1 MKDEDIEMKF
11 KLEMDVITPI
21 PRTITR
27 KFSSLRHMRQWK
39 NRNEIDSCL
48 WCVNCR
54 TYTRNEKGEWE
65 QFTIFGKQIVLKS
78 EMENALRYMAVK
90 GYNQLTPEEWNELNR
105 KLRED
110 KRILKGFIFLKL
122 NPLRF
127 QHLKCSYFYIFTH
140 LYFCISIYLHIYI

>member
-1 MKDEDIEMKF
+1 MKEESEMKF

-78 EMENALRYMAVK
+78 EMENAPD
-90 GYNQLTPEEWNELNR
+90 TCSE
-105 KLRED
+105 
-110 KRILKGFIFLKL
+110 RIQ
-122 NPLRF
+122 PAD
-127 QHLKCSYFYIFTH
+127 T
-140 LYFCISIYLHIYI
+140 

>member
-78 EMENALRYMAVK
+78 EMENALRHTAVK
-90 GYNQLTPEEWNELNR
+90 GYNQLKPEEWNELNR

-110 KRILKGFIFLKL
+110 K
-122 NPLRF
+122 
-127 QHLKCSYFYIFTH
+127 
-140 LYFCISIYLHIYI
+140 

>member
-1 MKDEDIEMKF
+1 MKDEDIKMKF

-48 WCVNCR
+48 WCVNSR

-65 QFTIFGKQIVLKS
+65 QFTIFGKQIVLQS
-78 EMENALRYMAVK
+78 EMENALRHMAVK
-90 GYNQLTPEEWNELNR
+90 GYNQLKPEEWNELNR

-110 KRILKGFIFLKL
+110 K
-122 NPLRF
+122 
-127 QHLKCSYFYIFTH
+127 
-140 LYFCISIYLHIYI
+140 

>member
-1 MKDEDIEMKF
+1 MKEESEMKF

-27 KFSSLRHMRQWK
+27 KFSTLRHMRQWK

-48 WCVNCR
+48 WCVNSR

-78 EMENALRYMAVK
+78 EMENALRHMVVK

-110 KRILKGFIFLKL
+110 K
-122 NPLRF
+122 
-127 QHLKCSYFYIFTH
+127 
-140 LYFCISIYLHIYI
+140 

>member
-1 MKDEDIEMKF
+1 MKEESEMKF

-48 WCVNCR
+48 WCVNSR

-78 EMENALRYMAVK
+78 EMENALRHMVVK
-90 GYNQLTPEEWNELNR
+90 GYNQLAPEEWNELNR

-110 KRILKGFIFLKL
+110 K
-122 NPLRF
+122 
-127 QHLKCSYFYIFTH
+127 
-140 LYFCISIYLHIYI
+140 

>member
-1 MKDEDIEMKF
+1 MKEESEMKF

-39 NRNEIDSCL
+39 NRNEIDNCL
-48 WCVNCR
+48 WCVNSR

-78 EMENALRYMAVK
+78 EMENALRHMVVK

-110 KRILKGFIFLKL
+110 
-122 NPLRF
+122 N
-127 QHLKCSYFYIFTH
+127 
-140 LYFCISIYLHIYI
+140 

>member
-48 WCVNCR
+48 WCVNSR

-65 QFTIFGKQIVLKS
+65 QFTIFGKQIVLQS
-78 EMENALRYMAVK
+78 EMENALRHMAVK
-90 GYNQLTPEEWNELNR
+90 GYNQLTPKE
-105 KLRED
+105 
-110 KRILKGFIFLKL
+110 
-122 NPLRF
+122 
-127 QHLKCSYFYIFTH
+127 
-140 LYFCISIYLHIYI
+140 

>member
-54 TYTRNEKGEWE
+54 TYTRNAKRRVGTVYHIRQTNRSEIRNGER
-65 QFTIFGKQIVLKS
+65 TPTHGS
-78 EMENALRYMAVK
+78 E
-90 GYNQLTPEEWNELNR
+90 
-105 KLRED
+105 
-110 KRILKGFIFLKL
+110 RIQ
-122 NPLRF
+122 PAE
-127 QHLKCSYFYIFTH
+127 T
-140 LYFCISIYLHIYI
+140 

>member
-48 WCVNCR
+48 WSVNSR

-90 GYNQLTPEEWNELNR
+90 GYNQLKPEEWNELNR

-110 KRILKGFIFLKL
+110 K
-122 NPLRF
+122 
-127 QHLKCSYFYIFTH
+127 
-140 LYFCISIYLHIYI
+140 